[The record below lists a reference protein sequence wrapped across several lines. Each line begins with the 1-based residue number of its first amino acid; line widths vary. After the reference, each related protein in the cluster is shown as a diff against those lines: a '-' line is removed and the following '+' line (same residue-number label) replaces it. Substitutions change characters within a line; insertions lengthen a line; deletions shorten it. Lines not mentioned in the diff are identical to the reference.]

1 MDVRGS
7 IEDIVTGVRE
17 GNKRFASELRSLVE
31 AGRPEGEECLKRLG
45 STNKRCH
52 VIGVTGWPG
61 AGKSSLV
68 YRIAR
73 SFLAENRQVGIIA
86 IDPSSPFTG
95 GSLLGDRERMK
106 GIDGDERLFIRSAA
120 TRGHTGGIARATK
133 DFIRILE
140 AMGKEIVIIETV
152 GVGQDQV
159 AVRKMAD
166 TIVLVLIPGMGDY
179 LQSLKAGVL
188 EIGDIFVVNKCDR
201 KGVSQMV
208 ADLTMVICMNA
219 HANGWKPPIAK
230 TIAVDGSG
238 IDKLMEQIEKH
249 WQYLRANKLTMSK
262 RKSTAKTE
270 ILELIK
276 SRCLRYVS
284 ERTKLELHLERY
296 AEKIC
301 EGSADPYTV
310 VEGIL
315 RESGIVTERE

>member
-17 GNKRFASELRSLVE
+17 GNKRFAAELMSLVE

-45 STNKRCH
+45 STNRRCH

-61 AGKSSLV
+61 GGKSSLV
-68 YRIAR
+68 YCIAR

-120 TRGHTGGIARATK
+120 TRGQTGGIARATK

-159 AVRKMAD
+159 AIRQMAD

-201 KGVSQMV
+201 EGVSQAV
-208 ADLTMVICMNA
+208 ADLQMIISMNGSA
-219 HANGWKPPIAK
+219 KAWKPPIAK
-230 TIAVDGSG
+230 TVAIDGAG
-238 IDKLMEQIEKH
+238 IDDLMEQVDRH
-249 WQYLRANKLTMSK
+249 WQYLKASNLRMSK
-262 RKSTAKTE
+262 RKSAAKAE

-276 SRCLRYVS
+276 IRCLRHIS
-284 ERTKLELHLERY
+284 ERVELEKRLDAY

-301 EGSADPYTV
+301 DGSSDPYTIV
-310 VEGIL
+310 DEVM
-315 RESGIVTERE
+315 RESKIVDSK